1 MRRLAATCA
10 VLISMVGFPGT
21 HGVGEAC
28 TGFFINRPDVRV
40 MAVNFDWDVPGGR
53 LIANQRGVQK
63 TAFVAAGADPV
74 SWVSAFGSLTFNQY
88 GREFPIGGINQRGLA
103 MQVLWLDSTSY
114 PTDATGPAIE
124 ASQWVQY
131 CLDSFSSVQQVVD
144 SAEELAISSPASLHF
159 LACGRSGSCAV
170 IEFLDGKPAIRALE
184 QLPLP
189 VLANSTYLESIKALD
204 ASLGYGGKVAPA
216 EGDASLS
223 RFVRAA
229 AELNSTRV
237 QGTAAAI
244 DRAFEILDNV
254 AIEELNQWRVVYDLR
269 GKTVYFT
276 TRANPDRRSV
286 SMVNV
291 EFHCALSGARSLDLS
306 AKGAGDVSTELKPLT
321 AAENL
326 ALVRTSVSQTKF
338 LEGTTDDQVL
348 LWGGYPEGLSC
359 TLPVPQPKPTPQYPV
374 R

>member
-1 MRRLAATCA
+1 MRRLTATCA
-10 VLISMVGFPGT
+10 ALISMVGIPGT
-21 HGVGEAC
+21 QSVGEAC

-103 MQVLWLDSTSY
+103 MQVLWLDSTGY

-131 CLDSFSSVQQVVD
+131 CLDSFSNVQQVVD
-144 SAEELAISSPASLHF
+144 SAEQLAVSSPALLHF

-170 IEFLDGKPAIRALE
+170 IEFLDGKPVIRALE

-229 AELNSTRV
+229 TELNSTRV

-244 DRAFEILDNV
+244 DRAFGILDDV

-269 GKTVYFT
+269 GKKVYFT

-286 SMVNV
+286 SMANV
-291 EFHCALSGARSLDLS
+291 EFHCALKGASSLDLS

-326 ALVRTSVSQTKF
+326 DLVRTSVSQTKF
-338 LEGTTDDQVL
+338 LEGTTPDEVS
-348 LWGGYPEGLSC
+348 LWAGYPEGLNC
-359 TLPVPQPKPTPQYPV
+359 TLPVPPPKPTPQYPV